1 MGGDM
6 EAMKDN
12 PAVRWV
18 FDHPEYEATGIRYY
32 GQYKPA
38 RLEVCPPIGPD
49 YEITPGMTFRSCTA
63 FEMLRDAT
71 DNERRGL
78 AECRFWRMMA
88 PWTQEN
94 PIFMH
99 VRRSDEASVKAAIDQ
114 CAAVGFEMVIMTF
127 GSGFNI
133 ENNSPE
139 YMEMMK
145 RLNAYAHSKG

>member
-1 MGGDM
+1 M

-71 DNERRGL
+71 DNERRGMPFL
-78 AECRFWRMMA
+78 
-88 PWTQEN
+88 EN
-94 PIFMH
+94 DGTLDSRESYFYA
-99 VRRSDEASVKAAIDQ
+99 RSPL
-114 CAAVGFEMVIMTF
+114 G
-127 GSGFNI
+127 
-133 ENNSPE
+133 
-139 YMEMMK
+139 
-145 RLNAYAHSKG
+145 

>member
-1 MGGDM
+1 
-6 EAMKDN
+6 
-12 PAVRWV
+12 
-18 FDHPEYEATGIRYY
+18 
-32 GQYKPA
+32 
-38 RLEVCPPIGPD
+38 
-49 YEITPGMTFRSCTA
+49 
-63 FEMLRDAT
+63 
-71 DNERRGL
+71 
-78 AECRFWRMMA
+78 MA

-145 RLNAYAHSKG
+145 RLNAYAHSKGIALGGYSLLASRGAKTEDAAISRKTGKPATTREEEAALENLLVLLLHGRYLLWQVTLILYADGYGGI